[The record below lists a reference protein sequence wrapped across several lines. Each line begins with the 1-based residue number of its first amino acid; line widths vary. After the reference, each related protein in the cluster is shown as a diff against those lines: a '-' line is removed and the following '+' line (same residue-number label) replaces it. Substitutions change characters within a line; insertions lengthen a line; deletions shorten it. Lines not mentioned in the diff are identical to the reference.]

1 MLKDIYIYNNLTNN
15 TNLAQMFRFNI
26 LLPLLFVS
34 KFNPQLH
41 KWGELIIN
49 DFLIIWI
56 FKKIPSINVESIKKK
71 MKKKNPLPTL
81 HFSYKI
87 SFI

>member
-1 MLKDIYIYNNLTNN
+1 MLKDIYTTTNITLSIID

-49 DFLIIWI
+49 DFLIIWL
-56 FKKIPSINVESIKKK
+56 FKKIPSINVESTD
-71 MKKKNPLPTL
+71 L
-81 HFSYKI
+81 
-87 SFI
+87 